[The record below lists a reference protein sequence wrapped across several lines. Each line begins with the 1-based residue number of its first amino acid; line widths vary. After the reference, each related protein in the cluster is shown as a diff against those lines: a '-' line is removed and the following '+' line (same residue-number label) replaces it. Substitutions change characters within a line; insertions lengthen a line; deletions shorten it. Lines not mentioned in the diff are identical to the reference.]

1 MPSQSFSEE
10 NFWSDEF
17 RTRAANNAYHSID
30 VLERLESGW
39 RPDRE
44 ESPEEVARLSA
55 DLYNNNLDFLKGVL
69 DNPYYEG
76 FIDRKR
82 VQDAIDAAEANPVS
96 SIS

>member
-1 MPSQSFSEE
+1 MPSQSFNEE

-30 VLERLESGW
+30 LLERLDTGW
-39 RPDRE
+39 RPGQD

-55 DLYNNNLDFLKGVL
+55 DLYSFNLSFLKGVI
-69 DNPYYEG
+69 DNPYYDG

-82 VQDAIDAAEANPVS
+82 VQDAIAAAEANPVS
-96 SIS
+96 TIS